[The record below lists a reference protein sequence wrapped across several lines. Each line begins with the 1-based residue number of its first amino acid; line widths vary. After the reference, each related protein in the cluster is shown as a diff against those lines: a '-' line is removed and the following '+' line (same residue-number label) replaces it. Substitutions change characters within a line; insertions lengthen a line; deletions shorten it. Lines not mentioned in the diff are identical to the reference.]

1 MLKHNLLVM
10 NESNSETPTQAKPP
24 ASGMEIDLGDF
35 TRTQGLMKSLRLL
48 LNNQIAIPVEDLASG
63 VNEASRK
70 FKMGDLE
77 QANIDVARLYAAF
90 GQRTAQW
97 ENQARTL
104 EQNMKRQAANNPKSI
119 SIDAINRMKS
129 EQVAVRQRI
138 GIAEVQFRRLQQGL
152 DQAYTN
158 LQRHARPASKLSPA
172 ASLDFLTSFAAAP
185 LADRPTIV
193 KHSFESVTV
202 VNVAVRR
209 GKIAGYDIQFDPP
222 LTTGSLLFL
231 TTTAEVVRL
240 AQIGDEV
247 VVQDLETD
255 ATSELKLASFVKLV
269 QSGVWLLS

>member
-1 MLKHNLLVM
+1 M
-10 NESNSETPTQAKPP
+10 NESKTITPTEAKPP
-24 ASGMEIDLGDF
+24 APGMEIDLGDF

-48 LNNQIAIPVEDLASG
+48 LNNQIVIPVEDLASG

-90 GQRTAQW
+90 GQRTGQW

-104 EQNMKRQAANNPKSI
+104 EQNMKRQAANNPKTI

-158 LQRHARPASKLSPA
+158 LQRHTRPASKSTSAMPA
-172 ASLDFLTSFAAAP
+172 EFLAAFAAAP
-185 LADRPTIV
+185 LADRPAVV
-193 KHSFESVTV
+193 KASFESLTV
-202 VNVAVRR
+202 VNVTVRR
-209 GKIAGYDIQFDPP
+209 GKNVGYDIQFDPLP
-222 LTTGSLLFL
+222 PPGSLLYL

-240 AQIGDEV
+240 EQLGDEV